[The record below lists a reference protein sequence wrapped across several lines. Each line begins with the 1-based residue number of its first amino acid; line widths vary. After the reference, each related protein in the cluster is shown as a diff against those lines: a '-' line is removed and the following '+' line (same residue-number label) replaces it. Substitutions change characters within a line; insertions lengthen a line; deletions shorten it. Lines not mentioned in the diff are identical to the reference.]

1 VIERRIAVSTH
12 GRYLVVPPAEEV
24 PAGLLV
30 GFHGYAEGAESQLE
44 RLRAIP
50 GSDRWHLIAIQGLH
64 RFYQRRTNEVIAS
77 WMTRQDR
84 ELAIADNFAYVE
96 AVLDEVSRDS
106 PAFAHQAGDE
116 PRRDTPLV
124 FAGFSQ
130 GVAMAFRAACAT
142 ARRVDG
148 VIAVGGDVPPEI
160 DVASLAHIHT
170 ALVCRGA
177 RDEWYTDDKFQQ
189 DVARIRQAG
198 AAVHP
203 VAFDG
208 GHEWSAAVLDAASA
222 FLRDVMEQR

>member
-1 VIERRIAVSTH
+1 MIERSIIVNTH
-12 GRYLVVPPAEEV
+12 GRYLVVPPAEGV

-50 GSDRWHLIAIQGLH
+50 GSDRWRLVAIQGLH

-84 ELAIADNFAYVE
+84 ELAIADNLAYVE
-96 AVLDEVSRDS
+96 AVLDEVSRDR
-106 PAFAHQAGDE
+106 
-116 PRRDTPLV
+116 PRLV

-160 DVASLAHIHT
+160 DVASLARVHT

-177 RDEWYTDDKFQQ
+177 RDEWYTEEKFQK
-189 DVARIRQAG
+189 DVARIQAAG

-222 FLRDVMEQR
+222 FLQNAMEQRR